1 MPGPLRDLGPV
12 RRPRGGRYTKR
23 KMNKFRSALGALLS
37 LSLILVSPGST
48 AWAQLGKA
56 APIVAPRA
64 TVPAIPAA
72 SFGLRHGSALSG
84 TLTVPHASLAP
95 SLAAP
100 SLTAAPQLA
109 PAAAGRVLTAPN
121 AAPVA
126 GVAAVRLAP
135 AGPAAAEASKPVDAA
150 LQDAGEKA
158 ASAAASDKDAG
169 AAKAEAGRAFDLSKL
184 YEGSESMSVAAG
196 MAGAVNLTGSANAS
210 LKKGDQ
216 KGTPDRYDDQGNPD
230 TGKGDIDELGNER
243 RKGGEGGPDDA
254 TDPDSGGR
262 GNGTPLFGAAIALA
276 GAGLAFGGFSFGS
289 LIVFPFVAIS
299 LILHEIGHAKAA
311 AWLGDYTATLQNR
324 ASFNPKHWWT
334 HVDPMMTLVIP
345 AVTFL
350 TAGFMFGGA
359 KPVPVNAYNFRNPV
373 KDMAKVAFAGP
384 AVNFILAA
392 AGSLAVTG
400 ALAAG
405 LGAAVAGALVT
416 FTFLNVALGV
426 FNLIPLHPLDGSHI
440 LRAVLPRDAAAAL
453 DAFYAKL
460 GAMSWM
466 PVILVA
472 FLGGGVI
479 VGIATGITQFLLAI
493 PLSITGVQ
501 AVAAWALS
509 AGMLGM
515 ALKPASLPAAND
527 APASIPAD
535 GSAAVDLIVVFGAG
549 AVQGV
554 TRDQHLSWVDLN
566 QPNGVDLYAQAQQ
579 AMTSQ
584 IEAAGALG
592 PGGLASAGATPIAT
606 YRRINAATVRLD
618 AVRAAEFE
626 RAMRERGHS
635 VFPNSRREIIR
646 PVNPEPEKVDPSA
659 RGAVTIEENLKI
671 TGADRVHAYAKAQWG
686 EPGSTGIRAWLRRLS
701 GSAPPQPK
709 TAVID
714 SGVEL
719 SHPLLRNVKEAK
731 NATSGENVDD
741 IGHGTWVHSMV
752 LSYAPWAKNTTH
764 YKTFVNGGATLDD
777 ILKALTMA
785 ANDGNITMSNSWGSD
800 DGDPTSPDSQL
811 VRKLAEEGHIMV
823 FAAGNAGSRPNTIG
837 SPAIVH
843 YRDAATGAIRVVSVA
858 ATDRS
863 KKVAYFSS
871 RGPGSYK
878 TKDQPDYPKRPDL
891 SAIGY
896 NTEGAWHDKRDA
908 DRVDPVLGPLK
919 AISGTSM
926 STPSIDGVIHLLAML
941 FGVTTRGP
949 QLDAIVNAVMQTL
962 EKTGQPRD
970 HEGEGFVNVHA
981 AYERLVPSRADI
993 ERWNVISRAREAAV
1007 SLSAGLSLRGEQD
1020 RGVDTR
1026 LRAFEGDLASMAAR
1040 YPLLA
1045 ADAKKADRMRR
1056 ELDTYEYKALL
1067 KREWSLTQTRAA
1079 MLKAGAEAR
1088 GRINDLGD
1096 ETLQHVETVLE
1107 PELRA
1112 VQSRIREI
1120 RASNPR
1126 VDYDSASR
1134 LGRWWLRVTGRGP
1147 AA

>member
-1 MPGPLRDLGPV
+1 MKQLRASL
-12 RRPRGGRYTKR
+12 
-23 KMNKFRSALGALLS
+23 SAALS
-37 LSLILVSPGST
+37 LSLILLSPGGN
-48 AWAQLGKA
+48 AWAQLARAA
-56 APIVAPRA
+56 APAAAPRA
-64 TVPAIPAA
+64 TVNALPSA
-72 SFGLRHGSALSG
+72 SFGLRPGASLNS
-84 TLTVPHASLAP
+84 LTVPHAGLTPALGAPALQAP
-95 SLAAP
+95 S
-100 SLTAAPQLA
+100 LA
-109 PAAAGRVLTAPN
+109 PAAASI
-121 AAPVA
+121 AAPQA
-126 GVAAVRLAP
+126 AAPASPLAAPAAVAAPSARAAVLAP
-135 AGPAAAEASKPVDAA
+135 SAAAESAKPLASALEAA
-150 LQDAGEKA
+150 GAQAASVAAPETGA
-158 ASAAASDKDAG
+158 ASA
-169 AAKAEAGRAFDLSKL
+169 KAQSGVAFDLSTL
-184 YEGSESMSVAAG
+184 RAAHDGARSDAAVSAAG
-196 MAGAVNLTGSANAS
+196 QGAAKFTAS
-210 LKKGDQ
+210 LKKGE
-216 KGTPDRYDDQGNPD
+216 KGTPDRYDEQGNPD
-230 TGKGDIDELGNER
+230 DGRSGDIDELGNER
-243 RKGGEGGPDDA
+243 RRGGEGGPDDA
-254 TDPDSGGR
+254 TDPDQGGR
-262 GNGTPLFGAAIALA
+262 GGGTPLFGGALLVA

-289 LIVFPFVAIS
+289 LIVFPFIAIS
-299 LILHEIGHAKAA
+299 LIMHEIGHAKAA

-345 AVTFL
+345 AITML

-453 DAFYAKL
+453 DRVYDKL

-472 FLGGGVI
+472 ILGGGMI
-479 VGIATGITQFLLAI
+479 VGVASVITQLLISI
-493 PLSITGVQ
+493 PLTLSGVQ
-501 AVAAWALS
+501 AVAAWGLS

-515 ALKPASLPAAND
+515 ALAPRPAATND
-527 APASIPAD
+527 APATPIPAD
-535 GSAAVDLIVVFGAG
+535 GAAAVDLIVTFGPG
-549 AVQGV
+549 SLQGV
-554 TRDQHLSWVDLN
+554 TRDNHLSWVDLN
-566 QPNGVDLYAQAQQ
+566 QPNGVDMYAQAQQ

-584 IEAAGALG
+584 IESAGALG
-592 PGGLASAGATPIAT
+592 PGGLAQLGATPIAT

-618 AVRAAEFE
+618 AVRAGEFE

-635 VFPNSRREIIR
+635 VHPNSRREIVR
-646 PVNPEPEKVDPSA
+646 PVSPEPEKMDPSA

-671 TGADRVHAYAKAQWG
+671 TGADRVHALAKAQWG
-686 EPGSTGIRAWLRRLS
+686 EPGSGGLRAWLRRLT
-701 GSAPPQPK
+701 GAAPPQPK

-714 SGVEL
+714 SGVAL
-719 SHPLLRNVKEAK
+719 SHPLLRNVREAK

-752 LSYAPWAKNTTH
+752 LAYAPWAKNTTH

-800 DGDPTSPDSQL
+800 DGDPNSPDSQL

-823 FAAGNAGSRPNTIG
+823 FAAGNAGSRANTIG
-837 SPAIVH
+837 SPAIVYH
-843 YRDAATGAIRVVSVA
+843 RDAATGAIRVVSVA
-858 ATDRS
+858 ATGRD

-878 TKDQPDYPKRPDL
+878 TKGDANYPKRPDL

-896 NTEGAWHDKRDA
+896 NTEGAWHDKREA
-908 DRVDPVLGPLK
+908 DRVDPVAGPLK

-926 STPSIDGVIHLLAML
+926 STPSVDGAIHLLMML

-949 QLDAIVNAVMQTL
+949 QLDAIVNAIMQTL
-962 EKTGQPRD
+962 EKTGQSRD
-970 HEGEGFVNVHA
+970 AEGEGFINVLA
-981 AYERLVPSRADI
+981 AYERLVPSRAAI
-993 ERWNVISRAREAAV
+993 ERWNAV
-1007 SLSAGLSLRGEQD
+1007 SAMRDSAVRTNATLSLEGASPAAFTATSAALARAEGE
-1020 RGVDTR
+1020 
-1026 LRAFEGDLASMAAR
+1026 LAALGAQ

-1045 ADAKKADRMRR
+1045 SDRKKADRMRR
-1056 ELDTYEYKALL
+1056 ELDTYEYKRLTRRYDQLSLQRGAL
-1067 KREWSLTQTRAA
+1067 
-1079 MLKAGAEAR
+1079 LKAGAEKR

-1096 ETLQHVETVLE
+1096 EMLQHVENEVE
-1107 PELRA
+1107 PELQSIRRRLRA
-1112 VQSRIREI
+1112 I
-1120 RASNPR
+1120 RAANPR
-1126 VDYDSASR
+1126 VDYDSASA